1 MAKNAFYHRQ
11 VAIKNLPEWAKT
23 APDTLPWVFTYSRKA
38 EYLDNVCENQDDF
51 LCWSSILSL
60 RPYAEPAFL
69 PSKQGHI
76 MRTKIVATI
85 GPASNSREKLHE
97 LAEAGVSVFRLNFSH
112 GTATDFVNII
122 KNIREVERA
131 IGRPITIMQD
141 LSGPKIRLGVVPE
154 GTIDVEK
161 GMHLLLGPS
170 QSRIDEM
177 PYLPFDH
184 EEILESL
191 EPGDRLVLADGGL
204 QFIVQTRR
212 DDSLVLLEADN
223 SGIVTSRK
231 GLALPGKATKVRAL
245 TDKDKKDLA
254 DGLKLGVDAVAI
266 SYVQTADDVREA
278 KELIAA
284 AGQSLPVVVKLE
296 RQSAV
301 DNLADILAETD
312 VVMVARGDLGV
323 ECPLPLLPALQKHII
338 SACNKASKPVIVA
351 TQMLL
356 SMVNSPAPTRAET
369 TDVANAVLDG
379 ADCVMLSE
387 ETAMGN
393 FPVDT
398 VRYMRRITDEAE
410 KLLLLNHN
418 LEEPDADKGI
428 PEFLAY
434 SACLLANKAK
444 ARAIVSHSLSGSSAR
459 QVSARRPP
467 QQIYALTPDPVTVKA
482 LNFVW
487 GVKPIFVDR
496 PQEEP
501 SHLIRAE
508 QFIHNCEDF
517 GADDCAVITAG
528 QVKGSSSTPRGTN
541 LVKIYW
547 K

>member
-1 MAKNAFYHRQ
+1 
-11 VAIKNLPEWAKT
+11 
-23 APDTLPWVFTYSRKA
+23 
-38 EYLDNVCENQDDF
+38 
-51 LCWSSILSL
+51 
-60 RPYAEPAFL
+60 
-69 PSKQGHI
+69 

-85 GPASNSREKLHE
+85 GPASNSKEKLKA

-112 GTATDFVNII
+112 GGASDFVNII
-122 KNIREVERA
+122 KYIREVEKEL
-131 IGRPITIMQD
+131 GRPITIMQD

-154 GTIDVEK
+154 NTIQVSK
-161 GMHLLLGPS
+161 GMRLLLGPS
-170 QSRIDEM
+170 ARRVDEL

-184 EEILESL
+184 DVILESL
-191 EPGDRLVLADGGL
+191 EPGDRMVLADGGL
-204 QFIVQTRR
+204 QFIVRERR
-212 DDSLVLLEADN
+212 SDGLVLLEADN
-223 SGIVTSRK
+223 AGLVTSRK

-245 TDKDKKDLA
+245 TGKDKKDLA
-254 DGLKLGVDAVAI
+254 DGLQLGVDAVAI

-278 KELIAA
+278 KSLIAA
-284 AGQSLPVVVKLE
+284 AGRHVPVVVKLE

-301 DNLADILAETD
+301 DNLDEILQETD
-312 VVMVARGDLGV
+312 IVMVARGDLGV
-323 ECPLPLLPALQKHII
+323 ECPLPPLPALQKRII

-393 FPVDT
+393 FPVET
-398 VRYMRRITDEAE
+398 VRYMRKITNEAE
-410 KLLLLNHN
+410 KLLLDNRK

-428 PEFLAY
+428 PEFLAF
-434 SACLLANKAK
+434 SACLLADKAH
-444 ARAIVSHSLSGSSAR
+444 AQAIVSHSLSGGSAR

-467 QQIYALTPDPVTVKA
+467 QRIYALTPDPVTIKA

-487 GVKPIFVDR
+487 GITPVFVDN
-496 PQEEP
+496 PEVEP

-508 QFIHNCEDF
+508 EFIHNCPDF
-517 GADDCAVITAG
+517 KADDCAVITAG
-528 QVKGSSSTPRGTN
+528 QLKGSSSTPRGTN

>member
-1 MAKNAFYHRQ
+1 MRLTSFFWH
-11 VAIKNLPEWAKT
+11 L
-23 APDTLPWVFTYSRKA
+23 
-38 EYLDNVCENQDDF
+38 
-51 LCWSSILSL
+51 
-60 RPYAEPAFL
+60 
-69 PSKQGHI
+69 KQGHI

-85 GPASNSREKLHE
+85 GPASNSKEKLHE

-112 GTATDFVNII
+112 GSAADFVTII
-122 KNIREVERA
+122 QNIREVERTL
-131 IGRPITIMQD
+131 GRPITIMQD
-141 LSGPKIRLGVVPE
+141 LSGPKIRLGIVPE
-154 GTIDVEK
+154 GTIDVDK
-161 GMHLLLGPS
+161 GMRLLLGPS
-170 QSRIDEM
+170 ASRTDEM

-184 EEILESL
+184 QVILESL
-191 EPGDRLVLADGGL
+191 DPGDRLVLADGGL
-204 QFIVQTRR
+204 QFIVQERR
-212 DDSLVLLEADN
+212 PDGLVLLEADN
-223 SGIVTSRK
+223 AGIVTSRK

-284 AGQSLPVVVKLE
+284 AGQKLPVVVKLE

-301 DNLADILAETD
+301 DNLAEILAATD

-323 ECPLPLLPALQKHII
+323 ECPLPLLPALQKRII

-387 ETAMGN
+387 DTTMGN
-393 FPVDT
+393 FPVET

-410 KLLLLNHN
+410 KLLLINHR

-434 SACLLANKAK
+434 SACLLADKAK
-444 ARAIVSHSLSGSSAR
+444 AKAIVSHSLSGSSAR

-487 GVKPIFVDR
+487 GVKPAFVAR
-496 PQEEP
+496 PQDED

-508 QFIHNCEDF
+508 HFIHSSDDF
-517 GADDCAVITAG
+517 APDDCVVITAG

>member
-1 MAKNAFYHRQ
+1 MK
-11 VAIKNLPEWAKT
+11 
-23 APDTLPWVFTYSRKA
+23 
-38 EYLDNVCENQDDF
+38 
-51 LCWSSILSL
+51 
-60 RPYAEPAFL
+60 
-69 PSKQGHI
+69 
-76 MRTKIVATI
+76 TKIVATI
-85 GPASNSREKLHE
+85 GPASNSSEKLLA

-112 GTATDFVNII
+112 GGAADFVAII
-122 KNIREVERA
+122 DRIRAVERTLA
-131 IGRPITIMQD
+131 RPITIMQD
-141 LSGPKIRLGVVPE
+141 LSGPKIRLGLLPE
-154 GTIDVEK
+154 KTISVSK
-161 GMHLLLGPS
+161 GMRLLLGPTDK
-170 QSRIDEM
+170 RVAET

-184 EEILESL
+184 DVILESL
-191 EPGDRLVLADGGL
+191 EPGDRMVLADGGL
-204 QFIVQTRR
+204 QFAVRERR
-212 DDSLVLLEADN
+212 ADGLVELEAEN
-223 SGIVTSRK
+223 AGLVTSRK

-245 TDKDKKDLA
+245 TEKDKKDLA
-254 DGLKLGVDAVAI
+254 DGLKLGVDAVAV

-284 AGQSLPVVVKLE
+284 AGKCVPVVVKLE

-301 DNLADILAETD
+301 
-312 VVMVARGDLGV
+312 
-323 ECPLPLLPALQKHII
+323 QKRII

-393 FPVDT
+393 FPVET

-410 KLLLLNHN
+410 CLLLLNRK
-418 LEEPDADKGI
+418 LEDPDADKGI

-434 SACLLANKAK
+434 SACLLADKAGAK
-444 ARAIVSHSLSGSSAR
+444 ALVSHSLSGSSAR
-459 QVSARRPP
+459 QVSARRPSQP
-467 QQIYALTPDPVTVKA
+467 IYALTPDPVTVKA

-487 GVKPIFVDR
+487 GVEPVFVKN
-496 PQEEP
+496 PEEEP

-508 QFIHNCEDF
+508 NFIHNSPTF
-517 GADDCAVITAG
+517 APNDCAVITAG
-528 QVKGSSSTPRGTN
+528 QVKGSSATPRGTN